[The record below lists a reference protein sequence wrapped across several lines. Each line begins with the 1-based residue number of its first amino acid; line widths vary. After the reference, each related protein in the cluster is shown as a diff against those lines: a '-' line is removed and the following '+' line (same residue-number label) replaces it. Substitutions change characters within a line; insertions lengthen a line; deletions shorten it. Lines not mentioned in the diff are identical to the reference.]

1 MTTTLGATTLPST
14 SRSERLRSF
23 GAALDA
29 LKERIEGEIGPDDVQ
44 RVRGLDTFSRVM
56 EVIGRVLIH
65 VSFEPILFSLGVTA
79 LWVHKQLQATEIGHT
94 ALHGAYDKL
103 VGASRFHSK
112 RFRWDTPIDE
122 ASWHYGHN
130 VRHHGATNVAGK
142 DADIHFGQI
151 RLTEQTPWQPK
162 NAWQTLFALFFL
174 FPNFGFLMNIHFTGL
189 NDLLDDNGLPTQ
201 RDFMKDRSAAS
212 WKQALTR
219 AFRKWGPHYA
229 KEYVLFPL
237 LAGPFFW
244 KVMLG
249 NWLAATLRDLYSAFT
264 IICGH
269 VGDDVASYP
278 MGTRPAHRGEWY
290 AMQVEATNDFEVPYV
305 LSVFCGGL
313 DKQIEHHLFPKLPPE
328 RLRQIAPE
336 VRAICEAH
344 GVAYHTDT
352 WPRTIAKAMR
362 HIDALSRPGEG
373 GPLAV
378 GRRALRAIA

>member
-1 MTTTLGATTLPST
+1 MTALSPAPLTLDRDA
-14 SRSERLRSF
+14 RLRSF

-29 LKERIEGEIGPDDVQ
+29 LKERVEARLGASDVR

-56 EVIGRVLIH
+56 ETIGRVLIH
-65 VSFEPILFSLGVTA
+65 VSFEPILFSIGVLA

-103 VGASRFHSK
+103 EGAERFNSR
-112 RFRWDTPIDE
+112 RFSWDTPIDE
-122 ASWHYGHN
+122 ESWHYGHN
-130 VRHHGATNVAGK
+130 VRHHGNTNVAGK
-142 DADIHFGQI
+142 DADIHFGTI

-162 NAWQTLFALFFL
+162 NALQVLFAVFVL
-174 FPNFGFLMNIHFTGL
+174 FPNFGFLMNVHFTGL
-189 NDLLDDNGLPTQ
+189 NDLLDDNGLPTE
-201 RDFMKDRSAAS
+201 RDFMKDRSRES
-212 WKQALTR
+212 VRLALRR

-249 NWLAATLRDLYSAFT
+249 NYLAATLRDIYSALT

-278 MGTRPAHRGEWY
+278 MGTRSAHRGEWY

-328 RLRQIAPE
+328 RLREIAPE

-344 GVAYHTDT
+344 GVAYKTDT
-352 WPRTIAKAMR
+352 WPRTIAKAFR
-362 HIDALSRPGEG
+362 HIAALAHPDDKSPID
-373 GPLAV
+373 V
-378 GRRALRAIA
+378 GRRALRAMA